1 MNSASQGEIS
11 EWTPDLVW
19 EELAGNPA
27 SILVDVRTKP
37 EWSFVGIPDL
47 SGIGKTAILAE
58 WRSYPR
64 MKPNPA
70 FCEEV
75 ESRLEQEWPDT
86 AFFICRSGTRSR
98 EAAAVFSEASRRNGR
113 PVRCINVAEGF
124 EGDLD
129 MSARRATRN
138 GWKFRGL
145 SWKQS

>member
-1 MNSASQGEIS
+1 MNSVPQVQIP

-19 EELAGNPA
+19 EELAENPT

-37 EWSFVGIPDL
+37 EWSFVGVPDL
-47 SGIGKTAILAE
+47 SGIGKAAILAE

-64 MKPNPA
+64 MQRNQD

-75 ESRLEQEWPDT
+75 ESRLKSTRPDT
-86 AFFICRSGTRSR
+86 AFFICRSGARSR
-98 EAAAVFSEASRRNGR
+98 EAAAAYSEWSHGNGK

-129 MSARRATRN
+129 MSARRATKN
-138 GWKFRGL
+138 GWKFRRL